1 MKSVRII
8 RCMDNYTMKPYTFT
22 QIYLDSSKIPPTV
35 MVEGFA
41 GASIVYQTK
50 EDFDELITSF
60 KKKGFKVNLSI
71 QPGLV
76 DEPRRFDI
84 NPISGG
90 EDYKERTNN
99 HE

>member
-1 MKSVRII
+1 MMKSVRII

-35 MVEGFA
+35 MVEGLA

-76 DEPRRFDI
+76 EPEPRRFDI
-84 NPISGG
+84 NPISG
-90 EDYKERTNN
+90 EDYEI
-99 HE
+99 